1 VKVHLSQYSNKY
13 MKIQVARTE
22 KQTSI
27 VPCPLCEDNLE
38 THSNEQLQAC
48 ALSELSKINRKLG
61 ADND

>member
-1 VKVHLSQYSNKY
+1 